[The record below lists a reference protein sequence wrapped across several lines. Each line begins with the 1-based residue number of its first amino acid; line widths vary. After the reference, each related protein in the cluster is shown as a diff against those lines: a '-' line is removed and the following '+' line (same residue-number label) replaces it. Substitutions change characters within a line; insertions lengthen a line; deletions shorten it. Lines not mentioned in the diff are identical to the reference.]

1 LIRELIINYS
11 LLIMIEVH
19 AKPGELIQGALPGN
33 KRFLVSNKSSQFFKS
48 RTAVEI
54 NDSIKPQRLN
64 YKSQQAI
71 ESFWSAF
78 SNKKKVTDISK
89 LYFKQEGNIPIG
101 KGLSSSSAD
110 VLGVLAALTAFYK
123 TGYTSEQ
130 LYDMAAAV
138 EPTDPCLH
146 TSNLLFK
153 QDTGEITYALAPLP
167 YQLIYFDSDKNTQVD
182 TIALSKR
189 INYSESQQQEFETI
203 CSSILEATIRADY
216 ESFNLCLNKSAEIN
230 EIFLP
235 KKGFNVL
242 QDFAIENKVGLFVA
256 HSGTYMGFVIEPSR
270 LNDVKEKAEALIKKN
285 WNTTIYIE

>member
-1 LIRELIINYS
+1 
-11 LLIMIEVH
+11 MIEVH

-33 KRFLVSNKSSQFFKS
+33 KRFLVSNKSSQFFKN
-48 RTAVEI
+48 RTEVGVR
-54 NDSIKPQRLN
+54 NTIKQQPLN

-71 ESFWSAF
+71 ELFWSSF
-78 SNKKKVTDISK
+78 SNKKKLTDISK

-110 VLGVLAALTAFYK
+110 VLGLLAALAVFYE

-146 TSNLLFK
+146 ASNLLFK
-153 QDTGEITYALAPLP
+153 QDKGEITHALTPLP
-167 YQLIYFDSDKNTQVD
+167 YQLIYFDSDTNTQVD

-203 CSSILEATIRADY
+203 CSTILQATTYADY
-216 ESFNLCLNKSAEIN
+216 ESFNFCLNKSAEIN
-230 EIFLP
+230 EAFLP
-235 KKGFNVL
+235 KRKFNVL

-256 HSGTYMGFVIEPSR
+256 HSGTYMGLVIEPSC
-270 LNDVKEKAEALIKKN
+270 LINVKERAEALIKKN

>member
-1 LIRELIINYS
+1 
-11 LLIMIEVH
+11 MIVH

-33 KRFLVSNKSSQFFKS
+33 KRFLVSNKSSQFFKN
-48 RTAVEI
+48 RTEI
-54 NDSIKPQRLN
+54 GVNNSIHQQPLN
-64 YKSQQAI
+64 YKSQQAV
-71 ESFWSAF
+71 ELFWTSFL
-78 SNKKKVTDISK
+78 NKKNVTDISK

-110 VLGVLAALTAFYK
+110 VLGLLAALTVFYK

-146 TSNLLFK
+146 TCNLLFK
-153 QDTGEITYALAPLP
+153 QDKGEITHTLVPLP
-167 YQLIYFDSDKNTQVD
+167 YQLIYFDSDKHTQVD

-189 INYSESQQQEFETI
+189 INYSESQQQEFEMI
-203 CSSILEATIRADY
+203 CNRILQATAHADY
-216 ESFNLCLNKSAEIN
+216 ESFNFCLNKSAEIN
-230 EIFLP
+230 EVFLP
-235 KKGFNVL
+235 KRKFNVL

-270 LNDVKEKAEALIKKN
+270 LNGLKEKAAALIKKN
-285 WNTTIYIE
+285 WDAAIYIE